1 MDSAYPGHHRDT
13 AILMALAQCG
23 TAAWCFVPADRECGV
38 LCSRVFGCLWN
49 VAACSD
55 ATSFS
60 QPRQTIIQAMSRQGV
75 ESAELLGLIASSGPR
90 LLSVFSIVRSD
101 LQRLQVEITPIVAST
116 NLIGHLIQFQENTD
130 ASVFASLLQEFSGA
144 QKRLE
149 VLSPREREI
158 LLMIYEGRTNKSI
171 SIATRI
177 SEKTVEKHRAR
188 IMQKLEVNC
197 PAQLFRLVSKA
208 WMVSDTL
215 KRQSRVSDGSA
226 LESSSW
232 QNICPSIACDGK

>member
-1 MDSAYPGHHRDT
+1 
-13 AILMALAQCG
+13 
-23 TAAWCFVPADRECGV
+23 
-38 LCSRVFGCLWN
+38 
-49 VAACSD
+49 
-55 ATSFS
+55 
-60 QPRQTIIQAMSRQGV
+60 MSRQGV